1 MVSLNLPLVSTY
13 RDLQLHAIGDPTRR
27 AILARLRK
35 GPASVGKLASA
46 FPVSRPAIS
55 QHLRVLKEAKLV
67 TDRPDGTRRVY
78 ELNPEAFASLREYFD
93 EFWGVAL
100 IAFKKRVE
108 NRQREE

>member
-1 MVSLNLPLVSTY
+1 
-13 RDLQLHAIGDPTRR
+13 
-27 AILARLRK
+27 
-35 GPASVGKLASA
+35 VGKLASA

-55 QHLRVLKEAKLV
+55 QHLRVLKDANLV
-67 TDRPDGTRRVY
+67 TDRADGTRRVY

-108 NRQREE
+108 NRTEEK